1 MKKVIVSEIVGKV
14 HMITRIKRFLN
25 AFIPTIA
32 LVITVV
38 LCSAGNIVADASES
52 KKLQI
57 PQKLLEEAPEEFRNQ
72 FLPRFPPPNQ
82 VTKSAG
88 HYSTNNWKDAID
100 VTWGSGP
107 VNSIKAVWF
116 DSIWNT
122 IDDRYACFQDLDV
135 NWDSIRNLYLSEIN
149 DSVVSKGRF
158 AAMINHAARAL
169 REGHTEFRDYEVYY
183 TQPAPGIPLMFVG
196 GWGTNDHF
204 GAGLTPLPDST
215 LLVYVAVDNHRLGLV
230 PGDIIL
236 GYDGIPWKQL
246 YHELLEAELPVS
258 GFWWGS
264 SQSSYTH
271 SWLMAAGMNWHL
283 FDTIDVVKY
292 DTGDTLH
299 MATSA
304 LTGQVM
310 SLFATEQMDILGV
323 PKPDFASGR
332 LVSWGIIE
340 GTQVGYIY
348 CLGWFGESI
357 NGEDWYNAIDS
368 LMSGTEGL
376 IIDFRTCYGGNPVW
390 ACFGL
395 GLLFDRIVDEIG
407 IDMRADP
414 DDHFAMKPSTIIP
427 SDWFKI
433 YGNPATYYD
442 KPIAVLIG
450 PGCISMGDLS
460 ALLLAFH
467 PMSKLFGKPTTASF
481 NGPDGDS
488 LDTDFTFRYAR
499 NETYLYNNPG
509 HYLTHDEFPS
519 TEDFPWVSFQEVW
532 LNPDGVAAG
541 KDDVVEAA
549 IAWIT
554 LTTDVED
561 ESEEMLPKDFA
572 LFQNYPNPFNPSTTI
587 PFSLPSRS
595 HVTIIV
601 YNIAGQ
607 RVTTLIDEIK
617 PAGSYHVNWDGKDQH
632 GQTVA
637 SGVYLYELQAGEDVD
652 TRKMLLLK

>member
-1 MKKVIVSEIVGKV
+1 MKKVIVSEIAGKV

-32 LVITVV
+32 LAITVG
-38 LCSAGNIVADASES
+38 LYSAGNIVADASES

-88 HYSTNNWKDAID
+88 HYSMNDWKDAID
-100 VTWGSGP
+100 ATWGSGP

-122 IDDRYACFQDLDV
+122 IDDEYACFQDLDV

-149 DSVVSKGRF
+149 DSIVSKGRF
-158 AAMINHAARAL
+158 AAMMNHATRVL
-169 REGHTEFRDYEVYY
+169 KEGHTMARDDEVYFTEPY
-183 TQPAPGIPLMFVG
+183 PGIPLMFVG
-196 GWGTNDHF
+196 GWGANDHF
-204 GAGLTPLPDST
+204 GAGLTPLPDSA
-215 LLVYVAVDNHRLGLV
+215 LLVYVAVENHPLGLV
-230 PGDIIL
+230 PGDIVL
-236 GYDGIPWKQL
+236 GYDRIPWPEL
-246 YHELLEAELPVS
+246 YQELLEAELPVS

-264 SQSSYTH
+264 SESSYTH

-283 FDTIDVVKY
+283 FDTIDVIKY
-292 DTGDTLH
+292 NTGDTLH
-299 MATSA
+299 LATNA
-304 LTGQVM
+304 LVGQNM
-310 SLFATEQMDILGV
+310 SLFATEQMDIPDV
-323 PKPDFASGR
+323 PKPDFSSGR
-332 LVSWGIIE
+332 LVSWEIVE
-340 GTQVGYIY
+340 GTQIGYIY

-368 LMSGTEGL
+368 LKSGTEGL
-376 IIDFRTCYGGNPVW
+376 IIDFRTCYGGNPYW
-390 ACFGL
+390 ACPGL
-395 GLLFDRIVDEIG
+395 GLLFDRTVHEIG
-407 IDMRADP
+407 IDMRDDP
-414 DDHFAMKPSTIIP
+414 DDHFSMQPSYLIP

-450 PGCISMGDLS
+450 PGCISMGDLA
-460 ALLLAFH
+460 ALLLTFH
-467 PMSKLFGKPTTASF
+467 PTTKLFGKPTTASF
-481 NGPDGDS
+481 NSPDAYSSGS
-488 LDTDFTFRYAR
+488 DFFFRYAR
-499 NETYLYNNPG
+499 SETYLFSSPG

-519 TEDFPWVSFQEVW
+519 AEDFPWVSFQEVW
-532 LNPDGVAAG
+532 LTPDGVAAG

-554 LTTDVED
+554 STTDVDD
-561 ESEEMLPKDFA
+561 ESEEMLPKDFV

-607 RVTTLIDEIK
+607 RVATLVNEIK
-617 PAGSYHVNWDGKDQH
+617 PAGSYHVDWDGKDQH

>member
-1 MKKVIVSEIVGKV
+1 M
-14 HMITRIKRFLN
+14 N

-38 LCSAGNIVADASES
+38 LCSAGNVVADASES
-52 KKLQI
+52 KKPQI

-88 HYSTNNWKDAID
+88 HYSTNDWKDAID

-107 VNSIKAVWF
+107 VDSIKAERF
-116 DSIWNT
+116 DFFWNT
-122 IDDRYACFQDLDV
+122 IDDEYACFQDLDI

-158 AAMINHAARAL
+158 AAMMNHATRAL
-169 REGHTEFRDYEVYY
+169 KEGHTEFRDAEVYY
-183 TQPAPGIPLMFVG
+183 TEPYPGIPLMFVG
-196 GWGTNDHF
+196 GWGANDHF

-215 LLVYVAVDNHRLGLV
+215 LLVYVAVENHPLGLV
-230 PGDIIL
+230 PGDIVL

-264 SQSSYTH
+264 SESSYTH

-299 MATSA
+299 LATST
-304 LTGQVM
+304 LTGQIM
-310 SLFATEQMDILGV
+310 SLFATEQMDIPGV
-323 PKPDFASGR
+323 PKPDFSSGR

-340 GTQVGYIY
+340 GTQIGYIY
-348 CLGWFGESI
+348 CLGWFGEAV
-357 NGEDWYNAIDS
+357 NAVDWYNAIDS
-368 LMSGTEGL
+368 LKSGTEGL
-376 IIDFRTCYGGNPVW
+376 IIDFRTCYGGNPDW
-390 ACFGL
+390 ACDGL
-395 GLLFDRIVDEIG
+395 GLLFDRTVDVIRIE
-407 IDMRADP
+407 MRADP
-414 DDHFAMKPSTIIP
+414 DDHFAMQPSYLP
-427 SDWFKI
+427 EDWFKV
-433 YGNPATYYD
+433 YGDPMTCYYN
-442 KPIAVLIG
+442 PIAVLIG

-460 ALLLAFH
+460 SLLLAFH
-467 PMSKLFGKPTTASF
+467 PISKLFGKPTTASF
-481 NGPDGDS
+481 NSPDADS
-488 LDTDFTFRYAR
+488 SGSDFFFRYAR
-499 NETYLYNNPG
+499 SETYLVSNPG

-519 TEDFPWVSFQEVW
+519 AENFSWVPFQEVW
-532 LNPDGVAAG
+532 LTQDGVAAG
-541 KDDVVEAA
+541 RDDVVEAA

-554 LTTDVED
+554 SMTDVED
-561 ESEEMLPKDFA
+561 EPEDALPKDFV

-587 PFSLPSRS
+587 PFSLPLRS
-595 HVTIIV
+595 HVVITI
-601 YNIAGQ
+601 YNVVGQ
-607 RVTTLIDEIK
+607 RVTTLIDGVK
-617 PAGSYHVNWDGKDQH
+617 PAGSYRVNWDGRDQH